1 MRVGGPAGSC
11 SNCPLKGQSVLFI
24 CFYLFFLLLSIFFL
38 YINFFSYK
46 SMQLPIQLTTILAN
60 LRGGFL
66 AFFFSL
72 LFMGIASFPNCF
84 YNVFDGAGSFS
95 AAGQL
100 NSFPV
105 FALSSP
111 VVFRTFVF
119 IFATSSG
126 SSVHTFVVYAFSVWP
141 IFSPANPPAPPP
153 RCIHTPTRSTS
164 SSISDSF
171 SFLNVRS

>member
-1 MRVGGPAGSC
+1 MFKLPTKGSIC
-11 SNCPLKGQSVLFI
+11 S
-24 CFYLFFLLLSIFFL
+24 FYFFLFGFFFVVVYFFL

>member
-1 MRVGGPAGSC
+1 
-11 SNCPLKGQSVLFI
+11 
-24 CFYLFFLLLSIFFL
+24 
-38 YINFFSYK
+38 
-46 SMQLPIQLTTILAN
+46 
-60 LRGGFL
+60 
-66 AFFFSL
+66 
-72 LFMGIASFPNCF
+72 MGIASFPNCF

-141 IFSPANPPAPPP
+141 IFSPANPSLPPHLGASIRP
-153 RCIHTPTRSTS
+153 LVPLLPLFPIPFPSWTFVPDALPFFYAILGDRYTCKNIFEIFEGSTG
-164 SSISDSF
+164 
-171 SFLNVRS
+171 FLYVLFCLFCFFFC

>member
-24 CFYLFFLLLSIFFL
+24 FFYLVFFCCCLFFFIHKFLFLQINAIANSIDHDSGQSTGRLF
-38 YINFFSYK
+38 
-46 SMQLPIQLTTILAN
+46 
-60 LRGGFL
+60 G
-66 AFFFSL
+66 FFFSL

>member
-1 MRVGGPAGSC
+1 
-11 SNCPLKGQSVLFI
+11 
-24 CFYLFFLLLSIFFL
+24 
-38 YINFFSYK
+38 
-46 SMQLPIQLTTILAN
+46 MQLPIQLTTILAN